1 MGRPIYVLENLVDAD
16 TLCCSSS
23 EDGSGWYND
32 DNVYNV
38 RPSYPWRATGKG
50 AVGTPQWLCVE
61 SIELNSETFPV
72 TFVGIYNHNFDVAF
86 NYAAGD
92 RLTLKACDRAKKC
105 EAPGVT
111 CNWNAPDAQYQLHS
125 RRMPN
130 HENIYGMI
138 NLDHFTYRLDIINQ
152 NQTHN
157 IEIGDFVLGV
167 WDEFTKNKCRVVPG
181 RDDGPIFSSFQQT
194 TQHGQPYDYYAGFA
208 EKIYLS
214 FRNINSMA
222 QVDEIQVFLKA
233 VMASGNRFII
243 VPDRDYL
250 FSYMVRIP
258 KIRDYAKR
266 IMYGSGTETRDWEI
280 PLETMPVGRR
290 LQ

>member
-1 MGRPIYVLENLVDAD
+1 MGRPIYVLENLVDSD

-23 EDGSGWYND
+23 EDASGWYND

-50 AVGTPQWLCVE
+50 AAGSPEWLCVE
-61 SIELNSETFPV
+61 CLPQTGTIPI
-72 TFVGIYNHNFDVAF
+72 TFVGLYNHNFDVAF
-86 NYAAGD
+86 NYGGGD
-92 RLTLKACDRAKKC
+92 RLTLKACVGGC
-105 EAPGVT
+105 QLPGVT

-125 RRMPN
+125 RRVAD

-138 NLDHFTYRLDIINQ
+138 NLDYFAYRLDIINQ
-152 NQTHN
+152 NQTYN
-157 IEIGDFVLGV
+157 LEIGDFVLGV
-167 WDEFTKNKCRVVPG
+167 WDEFTANKCRVVPG
-181 RDDGPIFSSFQQT
+181 RDDGPIFSVFQQT

-214 FRNINSMA
+214 FRNINTAA
-222 QVDEIQVFLKA
+222 QVDELQVFLKA

-243 VPDRDYL
+243 VPDRDL
-250 FSYMVRIP
+250 PFSYMVRIP
-258 KIRDYAKR
+258 KVRDFAKR
-266 IMYGSGTETRDWEI
+266 IMYGSGIETRDWDI